1 MSEWIDVAPV
11 ADFKPGEAL
20 AVDVNDVMVAVFNIN
35 GEFFALENLCS
46 HDGSPLIIEG
56 LDPADQIAGDRVTC
70 PHHGAEF
77 CIRNGAALSPPA
89 YEDIAIFPVRIE
101 NGVVQVKAVN

>member
-56 LDPADQIAGDRVTC
+56 LDPADQIAGDALGLPV
-70 PHHGAEF
+70 HGRG
-77 CIRNGAALSPPA
+77 IDHRAARAGEQRQHADRRRTVAARL
-89 YEDIAIFPVRIE
+89 
-101 NGVVQVKAVN
+101 